1 MTPSAVTP
9 APKVSPYSVPRVPF
23 AAALSQHPLA
33 TQAVGEVTG
42 AVLERIGEAPD
53 LAVLFVSGAHTGAME
68 DIAAAVSSLLVPDVL
83 IGCTAASI
91 VGGSREVENGPAIS
105 LWAGRLGTVAPLRL
119 TMVARG
125 DGDVAV
131 EGFPPLELLPEDGRA
146 LLVLADPF
154 SFPVERFLAELG
166 GQVGLELPVVG
177 GLASSGR
184 GPGGNRLVLGGEVV
198 SDGAVAVVLG
208 GAEVATV
215 VSQGCRP
222 IGDPMVVTRGEGQVI
237 FELAGRPALERVQ
250 ELVASLGPHDLVL
263 AQHGLHMGRVIDEHK
278 LDYGRG
284 DFLIRNVVGADR
296 DAGAVAVGDELAV
309 GDTVQFQVRDAES
322 ADEDLRHLMAPADA
336 DAALLFTCNGRGSH
350 LFSTPDHDAGV
361 VSDALGDP
369 PLAGMS
375 CAGEIG
381 PVGGHSFLH
390 GFTASVALFRDLPS
404 PG

>member
-1 MTPSAVTP
+1 M
-9 APKVSPYSVPRVPF
+9 PY

-33 TQAVGEVTG
+33 TQAVGEVAG
-42 AVLERIGEAPD
+42 QVLDQVGTAPD
-53 LAVLFVSGAHTGAME
+53 LAVLFISAAHTGAME
-68 DIAAAVSSLLVPDVL
+68 DIAAAVRSLLVPDVL
-83 IGCTAASI
+83 IGCTASSI
-91 VGGSREVENGPAIS
+91 VGGAREVEDEPAIS
-105 LWAGRLGTVAPLRL
+105 LWAGRLTTVAPLRL
-119 TMVARG
+119 TTVRRG
-125 DGDVAV
+125 DDVAV
-131 EGFPPLELLPEDGRA
+131 DGFPPVELLPADSRA

-154 SFPVERFLAELG
+154 SFPVDSFLSGLRH
-166 GQVGLELPVVG
+166 QVGCDLPVVG
-177 GLASSGR
+177 GMASAGR

-198 SDGAVAVVLG
+198 SDGAVAVVVG
-208 GAEVATV
+208 GVEVTTV

-237 FELAGRPALERVQ
+237 YELAGRPALERVQ
-250 ELVASLGPHDLVL
+250 ELVASLGPHDLQL
-263 AQHGLHMGRVIDEHK
+263 AQHGLHVGRVIDEHK

-296 DAGAVAVGDELAV
+296 DAGAVAVGDEIAV
-309 GDTVQFQVRDAES
+309 GATVQFQVRDADS
-322 ADEDLRHLMAPADA
+322 ADEDLRHLMDPEDA
-336 DAALLFTCNGRGSH
+336 DGALLFTCNGRGSH

-361 VSDALGDP
+361 VSGALDDR

-390 GFTASVALFRDLPS
+390 GFTASVALFRDPPSS